1 MKIICISGKAQ
12 HGKSTCAEAMREE
25 LEKTTALRVLVTNY
39 GDLLK
44 YIAKAYFN
52 WNGIKDDF
60 GRTLLQETGSKLR
73 KYRKTFFVDFM
84 IDILSA
90 FHDSF
95 DVVIIADCR
104 FENEIDSLKRE
115 GFDVTSVR
123 IDRGHYTGGLTKK
136 QMRHESETS
145 LDSYSFDYVIKND
158 FKSSNMYIDECKK
171 LIHEILKRRTLK

>member
-1 MKIICISGKAQ
+1 MQVICVSGKAQ

-25 LEKTTALRVLVTNY
+25 LEKTTALRVVVTNY

-44 YIAKAYFN
+44 HIAKAYFN

-60 GRTLLQETGSKLR
+60 GRTLLQETGSRLR
-73 KYRKTFFVDFM
+73 EYRKTFFVDFM

-104 FENEIDSLKRE
+104 FENEIDSLKKE
-115 GFDVTSVR
+115 GFNVTSLR
-123 IDRGHYTGGLTKK
+123 IDRGGYTGGLTKK
-136 QMRHESETS
+136 QMLHESETS
-145 LDSYSFDYVIKND
+145 LDSYSFDYVLKND
-158 FKSSNMYIDECKK
+158 FNSSNMYVLACKQ
-171 LIHEILKRRTLK
+171 LIHEILK